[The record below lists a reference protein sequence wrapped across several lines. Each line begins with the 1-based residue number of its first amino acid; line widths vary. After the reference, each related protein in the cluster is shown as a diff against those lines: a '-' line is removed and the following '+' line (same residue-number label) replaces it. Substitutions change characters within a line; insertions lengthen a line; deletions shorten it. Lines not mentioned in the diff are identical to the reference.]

1 MIGVFGI
8 NIPALKV
15 LPFPNVLLVSYC
27 FNPPQ
32 KTKGLETGNLS
43 AAEQLIKDVHKYV
56 ELRLEYYRISGLE
69 KAASTSSF
77 ILLSVIIIL
86 FLFFTFLFA
95 NIFVAILIA
104 HVFQSLPLGFGIFAG
119 SYLLFTLIIILFWKR
134 IKRFIDHRFFAF
146 ILESI
151 EENEKND

>member
-1 MIGVFGI
+1 M
-8 NIPALKV
+8 
-15 LPFPNVLLVSYC
+15 
-27 FNPPQ
+27 
-32 KTKGLETGNLS
+32 ETGNLS
-43 AAEQLIKDVHKYV
+43 AAEQLLKDIQKYV

-69 KAASTSSF
+69 RAASTSSF
-77 ILLSVIIIL
+77 ILLSLIIIL

-104 HVFQSLPLGFGIFAG
+104 HTFQSLPLGFGIFAG
-119 SYLLFTLIIILFWKR
+119 SYLFFTLIIILFWKR